1 MESFDAW
8 SHTNGLKVNKS
19 KTELIAFGS
28 RQNCRNLYPV
38 SSRFREDNIHESPMV
53 RNLGVVF
60 DKYFI
65 CISPGTLYRPLS
77 TNEKVFSSGYPT
89 CVTISNEL
97 LCSGQCLGPL
107 SRPPLSF
114 GLWKR
119 VGQEHATPPKGHKL
133 CAARCVRPKKI

>member
-1 MESFDAW
+1 MAF
-8 SHTNGLKVNKS
+8 NKYLVC
-19 KTELIAFGS
+19 T
-28 RQNCRNLYPV
+28 
-38 SSRFREDNIHESPMV
+38 
-53 RNLGVVF
+53 
-60 DKYFI
+60 
-65 CISPGTLYRPLS
+65 SPGTLTYRPLS

-119 VGQEHATPPKGHKL
+119 VGQEYATPPKVINFVLRVVSGRRQFDHISD
-133 CAARCVRPKKI
+133 VREELD